1 MKTLIRSV
9 NRSPLRCGFLTLAIA
24 LAWFAL
30 SPSIK
35 AQCPS
40 DCSNDSNTSVGNNA
54 LPATTGFNNTAV
66 GSGALAADTTGSFN
80 VAIGGGA
87 LQSNTTGQQN
97 MAIGAEALSDSNGNF
112 NMAIGFRA
120 LFLNTGSRNSAV
132 GAAALRNNTTA
143 EDNTAIGSTA
153 MRENTTGELNTAI
166 GSAAMLGNTTGQS
179 NTAVGAD
186 AMTDSTTTNDNTAV
200 GTGALSS
207 ATGDENTAVGSSAL
221 SIDAAANNTAVGFSA
236 MADASGSGV
245 TFNTAVGWNALVST
259 TANANVAVGDLAL
272 QNDTSGFFNTAIG
285 AATGISQ
292 TTGNNNI
299 YIGQGSFG
307 VAGESHTCYIQEIFG
322 QLSSGGAFVFVNSAG
337 KLGTTTSS
345 KRFKEDIKAMD
356 KASEALFALKP
367 VTFRYKKEI
376 EPKAIPQWGLVAEDV
391 EKVNPDLVIRDA
403 EGKVNTVRYDQVY
416 NMMLNEFLKE
426 HKKVQELEA
435 TVAQQQ
441 KGMEALI
448 AQVRE
453 QAAQIQKVSAQMK
466 MNKPAPQVVANSE

>member
-1 MKTLIRSV
+1 MKTLHCRKSIGRSLP
-9 NRSPLRCGFLTLAIA
+9 RRCGFVLIPLAFACFA
-24 LAWFAL
+24 LAQNTQAAL
-30 SPSIK
+30 P
-35 AQCPS
+35 PPPP
-40 DCSNDSNTSVGNNA
+40 DGGYPGGNTAEGNNA
-54 LPATTGFNNTAV
+54 LFNVNTAVGINNTAVGANALRDNTTGHDNVAVGSGALANNITGSFNMAVGTAALLNNTANFNLAIGFRVGFMNTTGNHLTGIGAAAMRNNTTGGFNTAIGADALRENMTGTDNTAIGADALSTSTGEENTAV
-66 GSGALAADTTGSFN
+66 GSGALSSDA
-80 VAIGGGA
+80 GG
-87 LQSNTTGQQN
+87 
-97 MAIGAEALSDSNGNF
+97 F
-112 NMAIGFRA
+112 
-120 LFLNTGSRNSAV
+120 
-132 GAAALRNNTTA
+132 
-143 EDNTAIGSTA
+143 
-153 MRENTTGELNTAI
+153 
-166 GSAAMLGNTTGQS
+166 
-179 NTAVGAD
+179 
-186 AMTDSTTTNDNTAV
+186 
-200 GTGALSS
+200 
-207 ATGDENTAVGSSAL
+207 
-221 SIDAAANNTAVGFSA
+221 NTAVGFSA
-236 MADASGSGV
+236 MADASGGNV
-245 TFNTAVGWNALVST
+245 QFNTAVGWNALVST

-272 QNDTSGFFNTAIG
+272 QNDTSGFFNVAIG
-285 AATGISQ
+285 AATGINQ

-307 VAGESHTCYIQEIFG
+307 VAGESNTCYIQSIFG
-322 QLSSGGAFVFVNSAG
+322 QLSTGGAAVFVNSAG

-345 KRFKEDIKAMD
+345 KRFKENIKAMD

-435 TVAQQQ
+435 TVGQQQ